1 MCSKAL
7 DEFASVRRKII
18 VEEKAKRDD
27 RKIQELTNKFQD
39 IRAVLDDEEVGQV
52 GVNGVGGRL
61 VELKKMF
68 FDIDDELDELNTAI
82 WNASMR
88 TRKVRSYLLTCRLL
102 FLRRDVA
109 LKLKNL
115 SQTLDGSG
123 LKSSDPA
130 DTGDIEQERP
140 MISVVDSSQVI
151 VRDGEKNRLLNLLL
165 CESSEKQTTLPIISI
180 VGMDGSGKTTLSRQ
194 VFDIDA
200 VKTHFSKRIWVSASY
215 PEIRIARAILE
226 SLKDGV
232 SSDLVEIDTVL
243 QQISHY
249 IQGNRFL
256 LVLDDVRSRY
266 FNYWQQLMYSLKSGS
281 EGSRILVTTCEENV
295 INKMGNTRM
304 ISLGT
309 LSEEASWS
317 LFCLVAFYWRRSDEE
332 FQELEHIGRQV
343 IRKCKNLPLTV
354 KVIGSHL
361 RFKRNIGEWL
371 NVLNSKIWELKP
383 AEKEHFLPLLLSYY
397 DLPSALRKCFLY
409 CAIFPKN
416 YEIEKDR
423 LIKLWMAQ
431 GYLKVEGR
439 DDTELIGEEF
449 FESLASHSLLHDFQ
463 KNEFDGRIIRC
474 KMHNIVHDFA
484 QFLTIN
490 ECFNLEVN
498 GFEMCPLESNE
509 NIKHLMIK
517 FETERKFPTS
527 VYNRKRLRSLV
538 VERGEG
544 FMTGINL
551 SALFDNLTC
560 LRSLDLSN
568 QDNGFYNVIKRVP
581 RGIRKLLHLR
591 YLNLSRNS
599 KIAELPES
607 LCELYNLET
616 MELSWC
622 ISLKRLPQRMGQLIN
637 LWHLVND
644 GTSLSYMPKGIER
657 LTCLRTLN
665 EFIVSVGSDDDKA
678 CKLECLKSL
687 NHLRGSLKIKKLG
700 NVSKDEIN
708 KAELGK
714 KENLLAL
721 YLSLE
726 KDRERGST
734 NKDDEDA
741 LEGLQVPPNLE
752 RLEIFYHRGNTLSS
766 IFIMSL
772 AKLRSMSLDR
782 CINLEQLPRLGE
794 LPSLESLTVRNMRRL
809 EKVGNEFLG
818 IDESRLLRKDEGK
831 VLGTDRSR
839 SSGIEE
845 SKPSKPFV
853 AFPRLKSLEFQ
864 KMKGWK
870 EWKYSVTTST
880 WPHDRLMPHLCSLT
894 IGFCPKLETLP
905 DDYLPQ
911 LLDLKIISCPK
922 LEERYKEGTAERGN
936 ISHVNLYFS

>member
-7 DEFASVRRKII
+7 DQSASVRRKI
-18 VEEKAKRDD
+18 VEEGARRDD
-27 RKIQELTNKFQD
+27 REIQELTNKFQD
-39 IRAVLDDEEVGQV
+39 IRALLDDEEIRQVVGNAV
-52 GVNGVGGRL
+52 GDRL
-61 VELKKMF
+61 VELKKMS

-82 WNASMR
+82 RNASMR
-88 TRKVRSYLLTCRLL
+88 TTKVRSYLFSFRRR

-140 MISVVDSSQVI
+140 MISVVDSSEVL
-151 VRDGEKNRLLNLLL
+151 VRDEEKNRLLNLLL
-165 CESSEKQTTLPIISI
+165 CESSEKPTTLPIISI
-180 VGMDGSGKTTLSRQ
+180 VGMDGSGKTTLARH
-194 VFDIDA
+194 VFDSDA
-200 VKTHFSKRIWVSASY
+200 VKTHFSKRIWVSACY
-215 PEIRIARAILE
+215 PEIRIAKAILE
-226 SLKDGV
+226 SLKDGA
-232 SSDLVEIDTVL
+232 SSDLVEMETVL

-249 IQGNRFL
+249 IQGKRFL
-256 LVLDDVRSRY
+256 LVLDDVRSKY
-266 FNYWQQLMYSLKSGS
+266 FSYWQQLMYFLKSGS

-295 INKMGNTRM
+295 KNKMEKTKM

-309 LSEEASWS
+309 LSEEASRS
-317 LFCLVAFYWRRSDEE
+317 LFCLVAFYRGRSDEE
-332 FQELEHIGRQV
+332 FQTLELIGRQV
-343 IRKCKNLPLTV
+343 VRKCNNLPLAV
-354 KVIGSHL
+354 KVIGSLL
-361 RFKRNIGEWL
+361 RFKRNTGEWRD
-371 NVLNSKIWELKP
+371 VLNSKIWELKLG
-383 AEKEHFLPLLLSYY
+383 EKEHFLPLLLSYY
-397 DLPSALRKCFLY
+397 DLPSALKKCFLY

-431 GYLKVEGR
+431 GYLKVKGR
-439 DDTELIGEEF
+439 DDMELIGEEF
-449 FESLASHSLLHDFQ
+449 FESLASRFLLHDFQ

-474 KMHNIVHDFA
+474 KMHDIVHDFA
-484 QFLTIN
+484 QFLTKN

-498 GFEMCPLESNE
+498 AFEMCELESYE
-509 NIKHLMIK
+509 NIQHLMIK
-517 FETERKFPTS
+517 FETECKFPTS

-538 VERGEG
+538 VEPGGG

-551 SALFDNLTC
+551 SALFDKLTC

-568 QDNGFYNVIKRVP
+568 QDNGFYNVIKEVP

-616 MELSWC
+616 IELSWC
-622 ISLKRLPQRMGQLIN
+622 VSLKRLPQRMGKLIN
-637 LWHLVND
+637 LCHLVND

-665 EFIVSVGSDDDKA
+665 EFIVSAGSDDGKA
-678 CKLECLKSL
+678 CKLGCLKSL

-700 NVSKDEIN
+700 NVSKDEI
-708 KAELGK
+708 KEAELGK

-721 YLSLE
+721 CLSLE
-726 KDRERGST
+726 KDGKRGRK

-752 RLEIFYHRGNTLSS
+752 RLEIFYHRSKRLSS

-782 CINLEQLPRLGE
+782 CINLEKLPRLGE
-794 LPSLESLTVRNMRRL
+794 LPSLESLTIRNMRRL
-809 EKVGNEFLG
+809 EEVGNEFSG
-818 IDESRLLRKDEGK
+818 IDESTLLRKDEGK
-831 VLGTDRSR
+831 VLGTDKRK

-845 SKPSKPFV
+845 SKPSKPFI

-864 KMKGWK
+864 KMKVWK
-870 EWKYSVTTST
+870 QWKYSFTTST
-880 WPHDRLMPHLCSLT
+880 WAYERLMPHLCSLT

-922 LEERYKEGTAERGN
+922 LEERYKEGTAEREK
-936 ISHVNLYFS
+936 ISHVNLNFS